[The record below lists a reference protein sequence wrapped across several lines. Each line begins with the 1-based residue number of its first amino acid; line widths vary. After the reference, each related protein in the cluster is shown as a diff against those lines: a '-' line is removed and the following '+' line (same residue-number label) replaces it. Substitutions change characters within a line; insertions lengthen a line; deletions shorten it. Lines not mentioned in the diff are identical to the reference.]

1 MLLLLFFNIFCFFSI
16 RFLWKW
22 ERTVTK
28 RTFCHYSSKPNHFNN
43 ASWVKRCLHKGIILT
58 LQPSSNSPKQIA
70 HSFVFWT
77 LVIMDA
83 RDFARSFE
91 FSVLYLL
98 KYIVKILKYM
108 VKILK
113 YDQTST
119 LISIKLIYAINHTSL
134 YIKQNNYNCIK
145 IYVMF

>member
-1 MLLLLFFNIFCFFSI
+1 MQVE
-16 RFLWKW
+16 W
-22 ERTVTK
+22 
-28 RTFCHYSSKPNHFNN
+28 
-43 ASWVKRCLHKGIILT
+43 KRCLHKGIILT

-83 RDFARSFE
+83 RDFARSLE

-98 KYIVKILKYM
+98 KYIAKILKYMVKILKYM

-113 YDQTST
+113 YMVKI
-119 LISIKLIYAINHTSL
+119 LKYMVKILKYMVKILKYMVKI
-134 YIKQNNYNCIK
+134 IK
-145 IYVMF
+145 IYS